1 MLIKFPILTQFEV
14 FLVKSEEKNL
24 VSFFHEQIKIE
35 DQIVESVHNAVKDL
49 KYTVVISVLK
59 GIAFDSAKHADIYKT
74 AESIIP
80 VAQAMTENELNKI
93 DKIVKWHINTEE
105 KLIRRINE
113 SIKKTSNKKIK
124 FLLESI
130 LADEKRHHE
139 LLKKIMETI
148 VKGETITR
156 DEWWEIMWRD
166 VPTHGSP
173 GG

>member
-1 MLIKFPILTQFEV
+1 MR
-14 FLVKSEEKNL
+14 SEEKNL
-24 VSFFHEQIKIE
+24 VSFFREQVKLE
-35 DQIVESVHNAVKDL
+35 DQIVESAHNAVKDL
-49 KYTVVISVLK
+49 KNTVVIYFLK
-59 GIAFDSAKHADIYKT
+59 GIAFDSAKHADIYKA
-74 AESIIP
+74 AESIVS
-80 VAQAMTENELNKI
+80 VAQAMSENELDKI

-105 KLIRRINE
+105 KLISRLNE

-124 FLLESI
+124 FLLENI

>member
-1 MLIKFPILTQFEV
+1 MR
-14 FLVKSEEKNL
+14 SEEKNL
-24 VSFFHEQIKIE
+24 VSFFREQVKFE

-49 KYTVVISVLK
+49 KNTVVISVLK
-59 GIAFDSAKHADIYKT
+59 GIAFDSAKHADIYKA
-74 AESIIP
+74 AESVVS
-80 VAQAMTENELNKI
+80 VAQAMSENEL
-93 DKIVKWHINTEE
+93 DKISKVASWHIDAEE
-105 KLIRRINE
+105 KLISRLNE
-113 SIKKTSNKKIK
+113 SMKKTFNKKIK

>member
-1 MLIKFPILTQFEV
+1 VLV
-14 FLVKSEEKNL
+14 VKSEEKDL
-24 VSFFHEQIKIE
+24 VTFLREQVKLE
-35 DQIVESVHNAVKDL
+35 EQIVESVHNAVKDL
-49 KYTVVISVLK
+49 KNTVVISVLK
-59 GIAFDSAKHADIYKT
+59 GIAFDSAKHADIYKA
-74 AESIIP
+74 AESVVS
-80 VAQAMTENELNKI
+80 VAQAMSDNELEKI
-93 DKIVKWHINTEE
+93 SKIVSWHIDAEE
-105 KLIRRINE
+105 KLISRVNE
-113 SIKKTSNKKIK
+113 SINKTLNKKIK

-139 LLKKIMETI
+139 LLKKIVETI